1 MAKTDPTQVR
11 AQRSLQEGRRRRWL
25 FPGAVFAT
33 ICIALFIGM
42 LQLQILVPTV
52 ALVLTASLFA
62 AMVVVALTVERVR
75 TRNRA
80 MAWLMGAMA
89 VSALAFA
96 VIVMAGEWS
105 TVR

>member
-1 MAKTDPTQVR
+1 MAGQDPTRVR
-11 AQRSLQEGRRRRWL
+11 AQRSLQEGGRRRWL
-25 FPGAVFAT
+25 IPGGIFAA

-42 LQLQILVPTV
+42 LQLQILVPTI

-62 AMVVVALTVERVR
+62 AMVVVSLTVGQAP

-89 VSALAFA
+89 VSALVCAA
-96 VIVMAGEWS
+96 LVMAGEWLAM
-105 TVR
+105 V